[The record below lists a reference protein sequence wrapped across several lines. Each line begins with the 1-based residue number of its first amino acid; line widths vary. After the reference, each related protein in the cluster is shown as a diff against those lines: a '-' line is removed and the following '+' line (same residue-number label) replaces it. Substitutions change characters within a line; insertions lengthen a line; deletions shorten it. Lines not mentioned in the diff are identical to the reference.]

1 MEDIDLNDADEEIIS
16 ALEQGRN
23 LPANLAD
30 DLGYSRQYI
39 QNRLTR
45 LREHG
50 IVDNIG
56 RGVYE
61 LAEDPRDQTESPT

>member
-1 MEDIDLNDADEEIIS
+1 MNDLELNEADRQILS

-30 DLGYSRQYI
+30 ELGYSRQYI

-50 IVDNIG
+50 VVNNIG

-61 LAEDPRDQTESPT
+61 LTEDPRN